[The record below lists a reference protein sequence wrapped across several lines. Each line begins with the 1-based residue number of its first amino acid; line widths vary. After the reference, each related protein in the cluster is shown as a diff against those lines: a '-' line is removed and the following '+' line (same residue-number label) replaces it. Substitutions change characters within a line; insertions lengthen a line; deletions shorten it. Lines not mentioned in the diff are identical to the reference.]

1 MDDREDPISQFFP
14 DAEDVDLYEVLG
26 VKSDAK
32 PDDIKKAYRKKVRAV
47 LSCFVGAV
55 LNVGVRLGNIIQCV
69 PYWLCD

>member
-32 PDDIKKAYRKKVRAV
+32 PDDIKKAYKKMVSV
-47 LSCFVGAV
+47 QQTSSHHETVH
-55 LNVGVRLGNIIQCV
+55 
-69 PYWLCD
+69 